1 MIKPQHKHIIIRA
14 LCEKPPRD
22 CDVAVEWWNELV
34 DSIGMA
40 KLDIQNNPICGYVDT
55 PGNAGLTICGIIE
68 TSHITMH
75 VWDES
80 NPALIQLDV
89 YTCSSLDKNKVFEA
103 LDDFDPVKVEY
114 KQFDREYAI
123 KEETNGFKEIY

>member
-22 CDVAVEWWNELV
+22 CDVAVE
-34 DSIGMA
+34 
-40 KLDIQNNPICGYVDT
+40 
-55 PGNAGLTICGIIE
+55 
-68 TSHITMH
+68 
-75 VWDES
+75 
-80 NPALIQLDV
+80 
-89 YTCSSLDKNKVFEA
+89 
-103 LDDFDPVKVEY
+103 EY

>member
-40 KLDIQNNPICGYVDT
+40 KLDIDNNPICGYVDT

-68 TSHITMH
+68 TSHIAMH
-75 VWDES
+75 VWDELD
-80 NPALIQLDV
+80 PALIQLDV
-89 YTCSSLDKNKVFEA
+89 YTCSSLDTSVVMKA
-103 LDDFDPVKVEY
+103 LEQFDPVGIETK
-114 KQFDREYAI
+114 FLDREYAL
-123 KEETNGFKEIY
+123 NDNS